1 MNFSNT
7 VFPRSPKGG
16 DHEDPTTW
24 PRRSIAITR
33 IPPHGLEGQFLSLEG
48 MSGAPKQTSAGPVC
62 SRQVRDAAC
71 SCLTRVT
78 PRVSA
83 ALCVGLQRLQ
93 RRESR
98 SQNTFPA
105 KWRERVLRTHLA
117 RRPWLVGK
125 VRRERVIALSLGESC
140 GPGRKPPRV

>member
-1 MNFSNT
+1 MDFLT
-7 VFPRSPKGG
+7 QCFPELQKV
-16 DHEDPTTW
+16 
-24 PRRSIAITR
+24 AITR
-33 IPPHGLEGQFLSLEG
+33 IPPHGLEGQLLSLEG
-48 MSGAPKQTSAGPVC
+48 MSGAPKQTSAGAVC
-62 SRQVRDAAC
+62 SRQVQDAAC

-78 PRVSA
+78 PRVRA

-93 RRESR
+93 SRESR

-125 VRRERVIALSLGESC
+125 VRRERVITLSLWEER
-140 GPGRKPPRV
+140 GPGGKPPRG